1 LKPLSVKLT
10 DHEYAIMES
19 LRGSSSKSDY
29 IKMLINADNE
39 KDKKQSEY
47 IQKLFLDTDIM
58 KKSLLSKLPNVSD
71 KNDLLSLALFI
82 VEVMSVSNPPVY
94 ANQKE
99 KLQHMFDKLKG
110 DLENAR

>member
-1 LKPLSVKLT
+1 MKPLSVKLT
-10 DHEYAIMES
+10 DHEYEIMES

-29 IKMLINADNE
+29 IKMLINADKE

-47 IQKLFLDTDIM
+47 IQQLFLDADII
-58 KKSLLSKLPNVSD
+58 KQSLLSKMP
-71 KNDLLSLALFI
+71 NDLLSLALFI
-82 VEVMSVSNPPVY
+82 VEVVSVSNPPVY

-110 DLENAR
+110 DFEHAR